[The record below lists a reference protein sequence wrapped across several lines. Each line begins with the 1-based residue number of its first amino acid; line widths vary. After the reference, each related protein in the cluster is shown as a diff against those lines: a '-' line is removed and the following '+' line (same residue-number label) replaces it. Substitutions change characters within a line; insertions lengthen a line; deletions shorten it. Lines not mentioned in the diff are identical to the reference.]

1 MRFTGTE
8 NKGDGVGMG
17 ECKYVLSEDRSC
29 LVLRGGVSARLGMAV
44 YTPTHDII
52 RGSVNGY
59 SDVEI
64 CLRDFRRGV
73 DGEKAKESFFPR
85 FLKDFTDGDVTD
97 LCRSNNHCNE
107 ARSELVELIGLSKK
121 YEKEVIRR
129 ASCGSY
135 CARSSA
141 DQKPLYIPISPLQA

>member
-8 NKGDGVGMG
+8 NKSDRASM
-17 ECKYVLSEDRSC
+17 EEHKYILSEDRTR
-29 LVLRGGVSARLGMAV
+29 LVLKDGFTARLGIVV
-44 YTPTHDII
+44 YTPTHDVVK
-52 RGSVNGY
+52 GFGPY
-59 SDVEI
+59 EDVEI

-73 DGEKAKESFFPR
+73 DGGKAKESFFPR
-85 FLKDFTDGDVTD
+85 FLKDFADMDIAD
-97 LCRSNNHCNE
+97 LCRRNNHCNE
-107 ARSELVELIGLSKK
+107 ARSELVELIELSKK